1 MNNHPLTKKQI
12 INMLKKQNK
21 LISETETINLIEA
34 KDRILSENLKSKI
47 NLPPF
52 NNSAV
57 DGYAILKTDLSK
69 NKVLYCSKRIAAG
82 DNKEFKIKKGE
93 VVRIFTGAKMPTNSS
108 TIVMQENTVKKGNK
122 IYLIKVPRLGENYRL
137 KGEDIKKNQIILEK
151 GTVINKKNLNLIA
164 AVGITKIKVF
174 KKIQIGFFTSGN
186 ELRLPNTKLKHSQ
199 INNSNYFSLQS
210 LLSINYISKKYCGNL
225 QDNYKDVKHKI
236 TNASKKF
243 NIIITAGGASV
254 GDEDYLIS
262 VLSKVGKIFFWKAAI
277 KPGRPIAVGKIN
289 KTFVVCL
296 PGNPVS
302 VQLLFAMLIIPFI
315 KSLAGGKFEIPK
327 SELIYSYF
335 NMKKKNKRMEWLRVI
350 KKRIKNKNYAIK
362 FPKQGSGMI
371 TSISYSDGIIEIPE
385 DVSKIKKEDIFEF
398 YNFDHIF

>member
-1 MNNHPLTKKQI
+1 MNERL
-12 INMLKKQNK
+12 
-21 LISETETINLIEA
+21 
-34 KDRILSENLKSKI
+34 
-47 NLPPF
+47 
-52 NNSAV
+52 
-57 DGYAILKTDLSK
+57 ILKDKHLDL
-69 NKVLYCSKRIAAG
+69 
-82 DNKEFKIKKGE
+82 
-93 VVRIFTGAKMPTNSS
+93 
-108 TIVMQENTVKKGNK
+108 
-122 IYLIKVPRLGENYRL
+122 
-137 KGEDIKKNQIILEK
+137 
-151 GTVINKKNLNLIA
+151 
-164 AVGITKIKVF
+164 
-174 KKIQIGFFTSGN
+174 
-186 ELRLPNTKLKHSQ
+186 
-199 INNSNYFSLQS
+199 
-210 LLSINYISKKYCGNL
+210 
-225 QDNYKDVKHKI
+225 
-236 TNASKKF
+236 
-243 NIIITAGGASV
+243 
-254 GDEDYLIS
+254 
-262 VLSKVGKIFFWKAAI
+262 KVGKIFFWKAAI